1 MSVRS
6 VIAALVALA
15 MLSACSKD
23 ETPKG
28 AAPADRPGLAAAAVG
43 CSRAAVTPATG
54 PVKLT
59 DATARLGALDPLK
72 GMYGHAAA
80 MGDVNGDGW
89 LDLFAGNFADK
100 ADEQYKVRGASGP
113 SPDKL
118 LLGGPDGFAVDE
130 QFPKEFGRT
139 SGAALADLDGDGDLD
154 LVVTRNTKVAGA
166 PSGSSDRPN
175 KEKKKKDSAETAG
188 AAPRPLVDTALLR
201 NDGAGKFTDVD
212 NPVTNKTAR
221 AVAVLD
227 YDADGKL
234 DLFVVE
240 DRFGGGKSVLLRNEG
255 GLKFADTTAAAGLP
269 TDLAGLAAAAADL
282 NGDRRPDLFV
292 GGANKLFVNTGG
304 KFEAVDTG
312 DTFTWETFGAEDDVA
327 GVAVGDLNR
336 DGMPDLVLGQHY
348 NSTQGDKQQVPIRL
362 YLNRGAKDGKP
373 QFDDVTEKAKVPA
386 FPTKAPH
393 VELLDIDNDGWLD
406 ILATASVADGSRPA
420 ILRQDR
426 RDGGVPVFAA
436 PSGMGDDRY
445 WVTGATG
452 DVDCD
457 GRVDVFVV
465 AIAPDQPSLML
476 KNETPSGHW
485 LAITVGSKTHP
496 AVGTLVEVFKAGGL
510 GRPQDL
516 LLHDEITTDVGYA
529 GGAPPVVH
537 AGLGDVSKVDVRITQ
552 PGADGPVT
560 LRDVAADQMLQYPA
574 PSSTSGSSP

>member
-1 MSVRS
+1 MTARPF
-6 VIAALVALA
+6 AAVLVVVAL
-15 MLSACSKD
+15 LGACSKD
-23 ETPKG
+23 GAKG
-28 AAPADRPGLAAAAVG
+28 SAASTGAEGRAGSGVGCKAAP
-43 CSRAAVTPATG
+43 VTPATG

-59 DATARLGALDPLK
+59 DATAALGALDPLK
-72 GMYGHAAA
+72 GMFGHAAA

-89 LDLFAGNFADK
+89 LDLFTGNFADK
-100 ADEQYKVRGASGP
+100 ADEQYKVRGATGP
-113 SPDKL
+113 STDKL
-118 LLGGPDGFAVDE
+118 LLGGPDGFSVDE
-130 QFPKEFGRT
+130 QFPKQFGRT
-139 SGAALADLDGDGDLD
+139 SGAALADLDSDGDLD
-154 LVVTRNTKVAGA
+154 LVLTRNTKVAGA
-166 PSGSSDRPN
+166 AAASSDRPG
-175 KEKKKKDSAETAG
+175 KKKKKESERTG
-188 AAPRPLVDTALLR
+188 TAAPRALVDTAVLR
-201 NDGAGKFTDVD
+201 NDGDGKFTDVG

-240 DRFGGGKSVLLRNEG
+240 DRFGGGKSVLLKNNG
-255 GLKFADTTAAAGLP
+255 GLKFTDVTAAAGLP

-292 GGANKLFVNTGG
+292 AGANKLFVNTGG
-304 KFEAVDTG
+304 KFAAVDTG
-312 DTFTWETFGAEDDVA
+312 STFTWQTFGAEDDVA

-336 DGMPDLVLGQHY
+336 DGRPDLVLGQHY
-348 NSTQGDKQQVPIRL
+348 NSTQGDKQAVPIRI
-362 YLNRGAKDGKP
+362 YLNRGAKDGTP
-373 QFDDVTEKAKVPA
+373 QFDDVTERAKVPA

-393 VELLDIDNDGWLD
+393 VEVLDIDNDGWLD

-420 ILRQDR
+420 ILRQER
-426 RDGGVPVFAA
+426 RDGEVPVFAA

-485 LAITVGSKTHP
+485 LAITVGSSPRP

-516 LLHDEITTDVGYA
+516 LLSDEITTDVGYA

-537 AGLGDVSKVDVRITQ
+537 AGLGEVTKVDVRITS
-552 PGADGPVT
+552 PGADGPVV
-560 LRDVAADQMLQYPA
+560 LRGVSADQMLRYPA
-574 PSSTSGSSP
+574 STPK